1 MHPAADDD
9 FVICRNVPYGQ
20 VLMLSSQR
28 LVRPAAD
35 DDFVICQNAPYGQV
49 LVLPS
54 QHLVRPA
61 ADDDF
66 VLLCDYTFLEL
77 TN

>member
-1 MHPAADDD
+1 
-9 FVICRNVPYGQ
+9 
-20 VLMLSSQR
+20 MLPSQR
-28 LVRPAAD
+28 IVCPATD